1 MKTGIFN
8 FGVVRSTKL
17 ARKSNN
23 LTTVVPKQKQMQPIK
38 LINPNLVKS
47 PTTYYVCS
55 FGGCGS
61 TILFNYLSNFGN
73 VEHIHDRFPPD
84 KLEYVGKKNT
94 TQDVYSEWF
103 NKIQIPDNEVEH
115 FKVIY
120 IYRNPIDV
128 IFSRFISPSGAN
140 VPHLKHIMCENDG
153 NILLEDV
160 VLKKNDL
167 YKLEQFFDNYTS
179 KKKRNYKIYCIKY
192 ELFFEN
198 IETFNKILE
207 IPDIK
212 HLYPQKHER
221 KKNVYYKN
229 YLNKIYNPLKCK
241 MNSMRFIEII

>member
-8 FGVVRSTKL
+8 FAVVRSAKL
-17 ARKSNN
+17 ARKSTNS
-23 LTTVVPKQKQMQPIK
+23 K
-38 LINPNLVKS
+38 LITSNDFTKVIQKHPQIQPPKPNLVKP

-128 IFSRFISPSGAN
+128 IFSRFITPSGAN
-140 VPHLKHIMCENDG
+140 VPHLKHIKCDNDG

-167 YKLEQFFDNYTS
+167 YKLDQFFDNYTS
-179 KKKRNYKIYCIKY
+179 KKERNYKIYYIK
-192 ELFFEN
+192 
-198 IETFNKILE
+198 
-207 IPDIK
+207 
-212 HLYPQKHER
+212 
-221 KKNVYYKN
+221 
-229 YLNKIYNPLKCK
+229 
-241 MNSMRFIEII
+241 